1 MVRMKVAQAT
11 TFRLA
16 KASARMSFF
25 AALLALSGAPLA
37 FAQSSSLPPFE
48 SHAPPGLQGMA
59 DKMESEITAILQ
71 EARDWTGLPVDPRPF
86 RLEWVS
92 GRKELEGA
100 LGYKAPSWF
109 AAVAELKKRRLVIA
123 TEVAGSQE
131 QLRITLRHELMHLAM
146 MDLGATAFR
155 GTPSWFHEGC
165 AEVFAGDIYLKGS
178 SDSIF
183 WMAAAETLPTLSEY
197 RAGFPQS
204 PVLASTGYALGHA
217 FVERYLRLYGQP
229 ALREVLALLRAGE
242 ELDSA
247 LVQTTGLSIVTEEKA
262 LQEELRGLAG
272 LGGDLYSR
280 LFLGLAV
287 FIFVAFPIVRA
298 TRRRRRADL
307 ESQWAESGKQGSPY
321 SVSRR
326 MGWPIRKFPPNERP
340 GEDKNEPQL

>member
-1 MVRMKVAQAT
+1 MDSTYTPVGRMVRMKVAQAT

-16 KASARMSFF
+16 KASARTSFF

-131 QLRITLRHELMHLAM
+131 LTLTVTKWLSTCL
-146 MDLGATAFR
+146 F
-155 GTPSWFHEGC
+155 
-165 AEVFAGDIYLKGS
+165 
-178 SDSIF
+178 
-183 WMAAAETLPTLSEY
+183 PTKRKSKQPLSCC
-197 RAGFPQS
+197 R
-204 PVLASTGYALGHA
+204 
-217 FVERYLRLYGQP
+217 R
-229 ALREVLALLRAGE
+229 
-242 ELDSA
+242 
-247 LVQTTGLSIVTEEKA
+247 TTC
-262 LQEELRGLAG
+262 
-272 LGGDLYSR
+272 SR
-280 LFLGLAV
+280 LQT
-287 FIFVAFPIVRA
+287 A
-298 TRRRRRADL
+298 TL
-307 ESQWAESGKQGSPY
+307 
-321 SVSRR
+321 
-326 MGWPIRKFPPNERP
+326 
-340 GEDKNEPQL
+340 